1 MNLRAYDS
9 LDQPPDSEETS
20 KTKAIIPL
28 IVIAQIFGLAAV
40 VTCIIWMGYYNDG
53 FDWADSA
60 CVFNYHP
67 VFMVLGLIFCFG
79 DAMLIYRVFR
89 FLPKL
94 PLKAVHA
101 VLMLLSLLFSV
112 VGLKSAFDSHNLRA
126 IPNMYSLHSWI
137 GLVTIILFSL
147 QWVIGLVT
155 FLVPSIPLRLRAT
168 ILPLH
173 TSMGLFLFCCAI
185 AACISGITEKNF
197 FGGDTY
203 RLITCFFAAGLSP
216 IAFRRM
222 ISRLDESVYKCA
234 FTNILLFCSN
244 NYYANSRYS
253 NLPIASM
260 LSNFMGIFI
269 VVFGGIIFYI
279 VHRHD
284 YRRLEPQRANE
295 RGFASLD

>member
-197 FGGDTY
+197 FGG
-203 RLITCFFAAGLSP
+203 
-216 IAFRRM
+216 
-222 ISRLDESVYKCA
+222 E
-234 FTNILLFCSN
+234 
-244 NYYANSRYS
+244 YS